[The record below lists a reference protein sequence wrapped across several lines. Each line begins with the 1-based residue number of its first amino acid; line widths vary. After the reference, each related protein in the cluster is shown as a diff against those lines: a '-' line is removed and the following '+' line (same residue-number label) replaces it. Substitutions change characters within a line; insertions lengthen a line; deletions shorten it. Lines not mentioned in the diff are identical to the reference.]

1 MPQSLSPSDPRA
13 EDIISGHHGGHG
25 PPGDIISGQASGLM
39 AAPGY
44 GQVVANTQVHSAS
57 YSVGEPSPE
66 VQSRHTPSAIR
77 SEGES
82 TVYMCTVDKT
92 GFVTGDAWSHAM
104 EYEDEFAWSVQQFDN
119 RLESAVVGDGR
130 LSQDYD
136 DIDYTSGNLVSFHTS
151 LAR

>member
-1 MPQSLSPSDPRA
+1 M
-13 EDIISGHHGGHG
+13 
-25 PPGDIISGQASGLM
+25 
-39 AAPGY
+39 Y
-44 GQVVANTQVHSAS
+44 K
-57 YSVGEPSPE
+57 
-66 VQSRHTPSAIR
+66 
-77 SEGES
+77 
-82 TVYMCTVDKT
+82 CTVDKT
-92 GFVTGDAWSHAM
+92 GFVPGDKAWSHAM

>member
-13 EDIISGHHGGHG
+13 EDIVSGHG
-25 PPGDIISGQASGLM
+25 PPGDIVSGQASGLK
-39 AAPGY
+39 ADQGH

-57 YSVGEPSPE
+57 FSLGEPSSE
-66 VQSRHTPSAIR
+66 AQSRHKPSAIR
-77 SEGES
+77 SEGAGPGES
-82 TVYMCTVDKT
+82 TVYMCTVYKT